1 MRWFWAWHDSAFRL
15 MVAEV
20 SEAYREVEAAE
31 RQYDFQR
38 DRVNELTGL
47 LESARVRAGEELAV
61 RAGLELS
68 LLMARDELGVL
79 RRRYAAHMNR
89 CPVLDTV
96 NDHDVD
102 KARENA
108 T

>member
-20 SEAYREVEAAE
+20 SEAYRQLEVAE
-31 RQYDFQR
+31 RQYDVQR
-38 DRVNELTGL
+38 DR
-47 LESARVRAGEELAV
+47 ARVADREVKEAALRAEDERLT
-61 RAGLELS
+61 REGLEVS
-68 LLMARDELGVL
+68 LRVAREDL
-79 RRRYAAHMNR
+79 RALQRRYAAHMNR